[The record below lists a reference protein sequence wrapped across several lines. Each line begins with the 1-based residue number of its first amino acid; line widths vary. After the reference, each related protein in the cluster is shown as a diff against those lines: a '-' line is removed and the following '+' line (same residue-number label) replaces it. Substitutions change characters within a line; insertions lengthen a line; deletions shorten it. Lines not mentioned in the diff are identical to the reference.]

1 MAKQIIFGDEARK
14 ALKKGIDQVA
24 GAIRITLGPKGRNVV
39 YDKGYGAPTITNDG
53 VSIAKEITLP
63 DKVENLG
70 AEMIKDVASKTNDIA
85 GDGTTTAVI
94 LAQAIIEEGLK
105 KTSLGVSPMGLR
117 AGIESACEEVTKAL
131 KAMAKPIKTKEEVIQ
146 VATIAAEDGEIGA
159 IIAEAIE
166 KVGKDGVVTVEESQQ
181 FVVESEFVEGMQFD
195 KGYISPYLIT
205 DADRMEASYTDP
217 FILLTDKKISSI
229 KEILPLLEKLAG
241 AGKKDLVIIAE
252 DIDGEAL
259 ATLIVNKIR
268 GVFNT
273 LAIKAPGYGDRKK
286 EMLGDIAAL
295 TGGTVIAE
303 EVGLKLENAEVEML
317 GRAHRVIASK
327 DATTIVGGKG
337 KKSDINERVAQIKKQ
352 IEHSDSSYD
361 KEKLRERL
369 SKLSGGV
376 AVIKVGATT
385 EAEMKY
391 KKLKIDDA
399 VAATKAAV
407 DEGIVPGG
415 GVALVKAGETV
426 AQKGILPTGRQVKNT
441 NTDMAQE
448 FETGVKILLKAL
460 ESPLRQI
467 VINAGKDDAAV
478 IIDKIKK
485 SKTFEGYDARADK
498 MVDDMIKEGIV
509 DPVKVTRT
517 GLERA
522 ASAAAILLTTEVA
535 VTDESKK
542 EEHNHGAPGMGGGMG
557 MDY

>member
-1 MAKQIIFGDEARK
+1 MAKQIILGDEARK
-14 ALKKGIDQVA
+14 ALKRGIDQVA
-24 GAIRITLGPKGRNVV
+24 GAVKITLGPKGRNVV
-39 YDKGYGAPTITNDG
+39 YDKGYGAPIITNDG
-53 VSIAKEITLP
+53 VSIAKEITLA
-63 DKVENLG
+63 DKTENLG
-70 AEMIKDVASKTNDIA
+70 AEMVKDVASKTNDIA

-94 LAQAIIEEGLK
+94 LTQAIIEEGLR

-117 AGIESACEEVTKAL
+117 AGIEAACTEVTGTL
-131 KAMAKPIKTKEEVIQ
+131 KAMAKPINTKEEIIQ
-146 VATIAAEDGEIGA
+146 VATISAEDVEIGR
-159 IIAEAIE
+159 IIADAIE

-181 FVVESEFVEGMQFD
+181 FAVESEFVEGMQFD
-195 KGYISPYLIT
+195 KGYVSPYMIT
-205 DADRMEASYTDP
+205 DGDRMEASYSDP

-241 AGKKDLVIIAE
+241 AGKKDLVIIAD

-259 ATLIVNKIR
+259 ATLVVNKIR
-268 GVFNT
+268 GAFNT
-273 LAIKAPGYGDRKK
+273 LAIKAPGYGDHKT
-286 EMLGDIAAL
+286 ELLGDIAIL
-295 TGGTVIAE
+295 TGATVVTE
-303 EVGLKLENAEVEML
+303 KLGLKLENVEVEML
-317 GRAHRVIASK
+317 GRARRVIASK
-327 DATTIVGGKG
+327 DATTIVSGKG
-337 KKSDINERVAQIKKQ
+337 KKTNIDERMTQIKKQ
-352 IEHSDSSYD
+352 IENSDSSYD

-369 SKLSGGV
+369 GKLAGGV

-415 GVALVKAGETV
+415 GVALVKAGEIV
-426 AQKGILPTGRQVKNT
+426 AKKGIKNT
-441 NTDMAQE
+441 SPDLPQE
-448 FETGVKILLKAL
+448 FETGVKILLKSL

-478 IIDKIKK
+478 IIDKVKN
-485 SKTFEGYDARADK
+485 SKNFEGYDARADK
-498 MVDDMIKEGIV
+498 MVDDMIKVGIV

-535 VTDESKK
+535 VTDEPKK
-542 EEHNHGAPGMGGGMG
+542 EEPMRGGPGMGGGMG

>member
-14 ALKKGIDQVA
+14 ALKRGIDQVA
-24 GAIRITLGPKGRNVV
+24 GAVKITLGPKGRNVV

-117 AGIESACEEVTKAL
+117 AGIETACAEVTKTL
-131 KAMAKPIKTKEEVIQ
+131 KAMAKPIKTKEEIIQ
-146 VATIAAEDGEIGA
+146 VATISAEDAEIGA
-159 IIAEAIE
+159 IIADAIE
-166 KVGKDGVVTVEESQQ
+166 KVGKDGVVTVEESQS
-181 FVVESEFVEGMQFD
+181 FTVESEFVEGMQFD
-195 KGYISPYLIT
+195 KGYVSPYLIT
-205 DADRMEASYTDP
+205 DAERMEASYADP

-241 AGKKDLVIIAE
+241 AGKKDLVIIAD
-252 DIDGEAL
+252 DIDGEAM
-259 ATLIVNKIR
+259 ATLVVNKIR
-268 GVFNT
+268 GTFNT
-273 LAIKAPGYGDRKK
+273 LAIKAPGYGDRKM
-286 EMLGDIAAL
+286 EMLGDIATL
-295 TGGTVIAE
+295 TGGTVITE
-303 EVGLKLENAEVEML
+303 NVGLKLENVEIEML
-317 GRAHRVIASK
+317 GRARRVIATK
-327 DATTIVGGKG
+327 EATTIVGGKG
-337 KKSDINERVAQIKKQ
+337 QKTDLNDRIAQIKKQ
-352 IEHSDSSYD
+352 IENTDSSYD
-361 KEKLRERL
+361 KDKLRERL
-369 SKLSGGV
+369 GKLSGGV

-415 GVALVKAGETV
+415 GVALIKAGETV
-426 AQKGILPTGRQVKNT
+426 TKKGLKNT
-441 NTDMAQE
+441 SADLTQE
-448 FETGVKILLKAL
+448 FDTGVKILLKSL

-478 IIDKIKK
+478 IIDKVKN
-485 SKTFEGYDARADK
+485 SKTFEGYDARADQ
-498 MVDDMIKEGIV
+498 MVDDMIKAGIV

-522 ASAAAILLTTEVA
+522 AGAAAILLTTEVA
-535 VTDESKK
+535 VTDEPKK
-542 EEHNHGAPGMGGGMG
+542 DESPMMPGGAGMGDMGGV
-557 MDY
+557 Y

>member
-1 MAKQIIFGDEARK
+1 MAKQIILGDEARK
-14 ALKKGIDQVA
+14 ALKQGIDQVA
-24 GAIRITLGPKGRNVV
+24 GAVKITLGPKGRNVV
-39 YDKGYGAPTITNDG
+39 YDKGYGAPMITNDG

-117 AGIESACEEVTKAL
+117 AGIEAAGAEVTKAL
-131 KAMAKPIKTKEEVIQ
+131 KAMAKPIKTEEEIVQ
-146 VATIAAEDGEIGA
+146 VATISAEDVDIGK
-159 IIAEAIE
+159 IIADAIK

-195 KGYISPYLIT
+195 KGYISPYMIT
-205 DADRMEASYTDP
+205 DGDRMEASYADP

-229 KEILPLLEKLAG
+229 KEILPLLEKLAN
-241 AGKKDLVIIAE
+241 AGKKDLVIIAD

-259 ATLIVNKIR
+259 ATLVVNKIR
-268 GVFNT
+268 GTFNT
-273 LAIKAPGYGDRKK
+273 LAIKTPGYGDNKT
-286 EMLGDIAAL
+286 EFLSDIATL
-295 TGGTVIAE
+295 VGGTIITEAT
-303 EVGLKLENAEVEML
+303 GLKLENTEIEML
-317 GRAHRVIASK
+317 GRARRVIATK
-327 DATTIVGGKG
+327 EATTIVGGKG
-337 KKSDINERVAQIKKQ
+337 KKDDLDARVFQIKKQ
-352 IEHSDSSYD
+352 IENTDSSYD

-369 SKLSGGV
+369 GKLAGGV

-415 GVALVKAGETV
+415 GVALIKAGELV
-426 AQKGILPTGRQVKNT
+426 IKKGVKNT
-441 NTDMAQE
+441 STDLTQE
-448 FETGVKILLKAL
+448 FETGVGILLKAL

-478 IIDKIKK
+478 IINKVKN
-485 SKTFEGYDARADK
+485 SKNFEGYDARTDQ
-498 MVDDMIKEGIV
+498 MVDDVIKSGIV

-522 ASAAAILLTTEVA
+522 AGAAAILLTTEVA
-535 VTDESKK
+535 VTDEPKK
-542 EEHNHGAPGMGGGMG
+542 EETPPPGGAGGMGMGAGMG

>member
-1 MAKQIIFGDEARK
+1 MAKQIILGDEARK
-14 ALKKGIDQVA
+14 ALKRGIDQVA
-24 GAIRITLGPKGRNVV
+24 GAVKITLGPKGRNVV

-63 DKVENLG
+63 NKVENLG

-85 GDGTTTAVI
+85 GDGTTTAVV

-105 KTSLGVSPMGLR
+105 KTSLGISPMSLR
-117 AGIESACEEVTKAL
+117 AGIETACLEVTKAL
-131 KAMAKPIKTKEEVIQ
+131 KMMAKPIKTKEEIIQ
-146 VATIAAEDGEIGA
+146 VATLAAQDTEIGK
-159 IIAEAIE
+159 IIADAIE

-181 FVVESEFVEGMQFD
+181 FAVESEFVEGMQFD
-195 KGYISPYLIT
+195 QGYVSPYLIT
-205 DADRMEASYTDP
+205 DADRMEAVYIDP

-241 AGKKDLVIIAE
+241 AGKKDLVIIAD

-268 GVFNT
+268 GAFNT

-286 EMLGDIAAL
+286 EMLGDIAVL

-303 EVGLKLENAEVEML
+303 EVGLKLETVEVGML

-327 DATTIVGGKG
+327 EATTIVGGKG
-337 KKSDINERVAQIKKQ
+337 KKADIEARVTQIKKQ
-352 IEHSDSSYD
+352 IENTDSSYD

-369 SKLSGGV
+369 GKLAGGV

-415 GVALVKAGETV
+415 GVALIKAGEAV
-426 AQKGILPTGRQVKNT
+426 AKKGVKNANADLT
-441 NTDMAQE
+441 QE

-478 IIDKIKK
+478 IIDKVKT
-485 SKTFEGYDARADK
+485 SKTFGGYDAQADK
-498 MVDDMIKEGIV
+498 MVDDMIKAGIV

-522 ASAAAILLTTEVA
+522 AGAAAILLTTEVA
-535 VTDESKK
+535 VIDEPKK
-542 EEHNHGAPGMGGGMG
+542 EEHTPGGAGMGGGMG

>member
-1 MAKQIIFGDEARK
+1 MAKQIILGDEARR
-14 ALKKGIDQVA
+14 ALKRGIDQVA
-24 GAIRITLGPKGRNVV
+24 GAVKITLGPKGRNVV

-85 GDGTTTAVI
+85 GDGTTTAVV

-117 AGIESACEEVTKAL
+117 AGIEAACLDVTKAL
-131 KAMAKPIKTKEEVIQ
+131 KAMAKPIKTKEEIIQ

-159 IIAEAIE
+159 IIATAIE

-181 FVVESEFVEGMQFD
+181 FAVESEFVEGMQFD
-195 KGYISPYLIT
+195 KGYSSPYMIT
-205 DADRMEASYTDP
+205 DGERMEAAYADP

-241 AGKKDLVIIAE
+241 AGKKDLVIIAD

-268 GVFNT
+268 GTFNT
-273 LAIKAPGYGDRKK
+273 LAIKTPGYGDRKN
-286 EMLGDIAAL
+286 ETLSDIAVL
-295 TGGTVIAE
+295 TGGKVITEAI
-303 EVGLKLENAEVEML
+303 GLKLENIEVEML
-317 GRAHRVIASK
+317 GRARRVIATK

-337 KKSDINERVAQIKKQ
+337 KKPEIDSRIAQLKKQ
-352 IEHSDSSYD
+352 IEKSSSSYD
-361 KEKLRERL
+361 KEQLRERL
-369 SKLSGGV
+369 GKLTGGV

-415 GVALVKAGETV
+415 GVALIKAGEAV
-426 AQKGILPTGRQVKNT
+426 AKKGVKNT
-441 NTDMAQE
+441 SADMAQE

-478 IIDKIKK
+478 IIDKIKN

-498 MVDDMIKEGIV
+498 MVEDMIRAGIV

-522 ASAAAILLTTEVA
+522 AGAAAILLTTEVA
-535 VTDESKK
+535 VTDEPKK
-542 EEHNHGAPGMGGGMG
+542 DEPLRGGAGMGGGLG